1 MTLLAN
7 YLADHGLTQR
17 AFAKLIDAPPPQISM
32 WLSGR
37 RRPGL
42 DYALAIEQVTEG
54 AVPAKSWK
62 KRKGAGR

>member
-42 DYALAIEQVTEG
+42 DYALAIEQVTGGE
-54 AVPAKSWK
+54 VPAASWSRR
-62 KRKGAGR
+62 RKARE